1 MVKIDLAYLINEHL
15 KKRKLK
21 KKNPRNYFYISEAGK
36 TPLQIFKELT
46 IQQEYPPKI
55 KRLMEIGKATHQRV
69 YKCLLK
75 MGFLKASEV
84 KVGDDLFHGYVDAVI
99 KLPGEDEMP
108 LEIKTIRRE
117 EFDNIL
123 NKGKPTWQS
132 YIQLQLYLHYLNKE
146 RGRILFIEANTLG
159 DYIMPLEEYR
169 QEQKIKEFQVRKNTK
184 VISETIIK
192 FKKLK
197 DVFVNEGVM
206 IR

>member
-1 MVKIDLAYLINEHL
+1 MAYLLNGHL
-15 KKRKLK
+15 KKKEP
-21 KKNPRNYFYISEAGK
+21 KKNNPRSYFYISEAGK
-36 TPLQIFKELT
+36 TPLQVFKDLA
-46 IQQEYPPKI
+46 IRQEYPPKI

-75 MGFLKASEV
+75 MSFLKASEV

-108 LEIKTIRRE
+108 LEIKTIGRE

-146 RGRILFIEANTLG
+146 KGRILFIEANTLG

-169 QEQKIKEFQVRKNTK
+169 PEQRMKEFQVRKNPR
-184 VISETIIK
+184 VISETIIN
-192 FKKLK
+192 FRKLK
-197 DVFVNEGVM
+197 DVFVDEGVM